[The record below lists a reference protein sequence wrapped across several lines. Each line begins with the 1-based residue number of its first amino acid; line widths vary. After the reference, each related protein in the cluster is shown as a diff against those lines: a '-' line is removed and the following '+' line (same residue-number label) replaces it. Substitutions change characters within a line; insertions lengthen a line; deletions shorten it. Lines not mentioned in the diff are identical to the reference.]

1 MDIGS
6 LLLALALVIAVA
18 AFVARPLLQRNSAR
32 PFAAASDDL
41 VAQREA
47 VLIELRDLDFDH
59 ATGKIGDDDYAAQRA
74 RLTAKGVEIFRAL
87 DARRPAPAAGG
98 DDIEKAIAA
107 RRRGESRPRP
117 KAARPVVSRA
127 GDDIEKAVAARR
139 RKAEPPTRPDA
150 ALPRPNGHPA
160 PALAACPNCAASVQP
175 GDKFCPKC
183 GARLTAPTEAA

>member
-6 LLLALALVIAVA
+6 LLLALALVVAVA

-32 PFAAASDDL
+32 PFAASDDL

-87 DARRPAPAAGG
+87 DARRPAADG

-107 RRRGESRPRP
+107 RRRGESRPRL

-127 GDDIEKAVAARR
+127 DGDDIEKAIAARR
-139 RKAEPPTRPDA
+139 RKAESPTRPDA
-150 ALPRPNGHPA
+150 ALPRPYGHSA

>member
-1 MDIGS
+1 MDLGS
-6 LLLALALVIAVA
+6 LLLALALVVAVA

-87 DARRPAPAAGG
+87 DARRPAADG

-127 GDDIEKAVAARR
+127 DDDIEKAVAARR
-139 RKAEPPTRPDA
+139 RKAESSA
-150 ALPRPNGHPA
+150 RPNGHSA
-160 PALAACPNCAASVQP
+160 SALTACPNCAASVQP

-183 GARLTAPTEAA
+183 GARLTASTEAA

>member
-6 LLLALALVIAVA
+6 LLLALALVVAVA

-32 PFAAASDDL
+32 PFAASDDL

-87 DARRPAPAAGG
+87 DARRPAPASNNG

-107 RRRGESRPRP
+107 RRRGQSRPGP

-127 GDDIEKAVAARR
+127 DDDIEKAVAARR
-139 RKAEPPTRPDA
+139 RKPESPTRPDA
-150 ALPRPNGHPA
+150 ALPRPNGHST

>member
-1 MDIGS
+1 MDLGS
-6 LLLALALVIAVA
+6 LLLALALVVAVA

-87 DARRPAPAAGG
+87 DARRPAADG

-107 RRRGESRPRP
+107 RRRGESRPGP
-117 KAARPVVSRA
+117 KAARPVVPRA
-127 GDDIEKAVAARR
+127 DGDIEKAVAARR
-139 RKAEPPTRPDA
+139 RRAESPPRPDA
-150 ALPRPNGHPA
+150 ALPRPNGHSA
-160 PALAACPNCAASVQP
+160 PALTACPNCAASIQP

-183 GARLTAPTEAA
+183 GARLTASTEAA